1 MMDNRAATT
10 YQQASAGSASPI
22 GVIVAL
28 YDTILRDFRRAL
40 AALTAGD
47 IEKRVFEL
55 NHVLTVIAH
64 LRSVLKYEG
73 AKEAATRFERF
84 YDVTRAMT
92 LVANVQAS
100 PKPIEELIELYS
112 SLRAAW
118 YQAEQ
123 QLPLL
128 SQQPAAPVRAS
139 SQPPFPTADP
149 ASGFSET
156 LRPRWSA

>member
-28 YDTILRDFRRAL
+28 YDTILRDFRR
-40 AALTAGD
+40 
-47 IEKRVFEL
+47 EL